1 VLLSGSGA
9 CTGARLSERV
19 LLGVRELGVRE
30 HSFPSKLGEL
40 Q

>member
-1 VLLSGSGA
+1 VLLSGCCSRTLA
-9 CTGARLSERV
+9 HLSERV

-40 Q
+40 H